1 MTCGRVRNGSRPP
14 FTVQANPLD
23 RKEEPITAV
32 EALPVPKPQPRVKSR
47 KTIQAV
53 RKKGC
58 ELCGGRAQGEPH
70 HIRPRS
76 LGGPDVREN
85 LIQLCFECHRK
96 AQDGLI
102 PRDKLFQIV
111 ATREGKPFVDVLQAV
126 GLLQPESQGEDSAQP
141 ALAERVTSHS
151 VDELVQRYLSLVEG
165 EDASKWERGAIL
177 VVMLDGM
184 KMKPPAVAS
193 LVGCSPAQVRELA
206 KTYRAFPEEAD
217 RAKDLSWFHH
227 RVAANTTEPKVWIEK
242 AVASGWSTRQMRESI
257 KAASAKCDEAVRDM
271 ALAKAEKALTLMKE
285 TLAAGG
291 EAGAWLRREL
301 ARLLGESRESGEP
314 HGPDREDIP
323 W

>member
-1 MTCGRVRNGSRPP
+1 M
-14 FTVQANPLD
+14 
-23 RKEEPITAV
+23 
-32 EALPVPKPQPRVKSR
+32 
-47 KTIQAV
+47 
-53 RKKGC
+53 RKKVC
-58 ELCGGRAQGEPH
+58 ELCGGRAEGEPH

-76 LGGPDVREN
+76 LGGPDIREN

-102 PRDKLFQIV
+102 HREKLFQIV
-111 ATREGKPFVDVLQAV
+111 AAREGTTLVEVHEAV
-126 GLLQPESQGEDSAQP
+126 GLPRPEPQTEVSTPPAPPQG
-141 ALAERVTSHS
+141 VTGHS
-151 VDELVQRYLSLVEG
+151 VDELVQRYLNLVEG

-177 VVMLDGM
+177 VVILDGM
-184 KMKPPAVAS
+184 KMKPPGVAG

-227 RVAANTTEPKVWIEK
+227 RLAANTTEPKAWIEK

-257 KAASAKCDEAVRDM
+257 KAASAKSDEAIKDM
-271 ALAKAEKALTLMKE
+271 ALAKAEKALALAKE

-301 ARLLGESRESGEP
+301 SRLLRESREPEETQEP
-314 HGPDREDIP
+314 DPEEIP